1 MNCVPHEKHAQYC
14 CCVAEELPRTIE
26 IAKYLC
32 PPRQISFDG
41 FVNYEGRRFGVP
53 YWYEEHSCQVKR
65 DQGFVYIYDMEL
77 NRVLATHPVTWSR
90 DDSFCKDQ
98 YLDKQ
103 PEELPSMPVK
113 SVIQRTEPPKR
124 LTGFA
129 KFNFDLEDD
138 GND

>member
-1 MNCVPHEKHAQYC
+1 M
-14 CCVAEELPRTIE
+14 
-26 IAKYLC
+26 
-32 PPRQISFDG
+32 
-41 FVNYEGRRFGVP
+41 
-53 YWYEEHSCQVKR
+53 
-65 DQGFVYIYDMEL
+65 YIYDMEL

-98 YLDKQ
+98 YLAKQ

-113 SVIQRTEPPKR
+113 SVIQRTKPPKR

-129 KFNFDLEDD
+129 KFNFDLEGD

>member
-1 MNCVPHEKHAQYC
+1 M
-14 CCVAEELPRTIE
+14 IE

-32 PPRQISFDG
+32 PLRQISFDG

-53 YWYEEHSCQVKR
+53 YWYEEHSCRVKR

-77 NRVLATHPVTWSR
+77 NRVLAAHPVTWSR

-98 YLDKQ
+98 YLAKQ

-113 SVIQRTEPPKR
+113 SVIQRTEPPKP

>member
-1 MNCVPHEKHAQYC
+1 MKLKYSILSVIAL
-14 CCVAEELPRTIE
+14 VA
-26 IAKYLC
+26 
-32 PPRQISFDG
+32 
-41 FVNYEGRRFGVP
+41 
-53 YWYEEHSCQVKR
+53 
-65 DQGFVYIYDMEL
+65 
-77 NRVLATHPVTWSR
+77 VTACES
-90 DDSFCKDQ
+90 